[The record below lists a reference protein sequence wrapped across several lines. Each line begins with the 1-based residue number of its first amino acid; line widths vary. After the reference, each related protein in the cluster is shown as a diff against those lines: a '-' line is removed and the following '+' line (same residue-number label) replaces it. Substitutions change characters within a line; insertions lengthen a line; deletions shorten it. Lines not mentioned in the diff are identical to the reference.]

1 VLRAKGM
8 SVDQI
13 GLTFALYLPFA
24 FAFLWA
30 AWIDRFPFRV
40 VGPRTG
46 WIALAQIVAV
56 ALLTIVAF
64 AEVWPLW
71 ILFGLGLVVTT
82 SAATMDLALEAVA
95 VRRLKD
101 RARGWGASAKMAGVA
116 LGAIV
121 GGGVLVGL
129 FDRLGWTGAFLALAA
144 LQMLALVWL
153 LTSGLPN
160 RDLAGASASRPSL
173 LLSLRRPGQALRLGR
188 LVMVIGSMAMLFML
202 NRVTLIDLGASTAEV
217 GWIVGTAAP
226 AAGFATALLS
236 GLLIRRRSEVIAQ
249 AVFVALSIAAGVAM
263 LAAVL
268 YSSRPLGM
276 VAAIVG
282 YGGFAGLF
290 VVACSRLLAWADSD
304 QPATDYAALYS
315 LATLATLVIAGLCSL
330 LPERIGWSAYYSLA
344 LGVFGLCQLAFLRA
358 VVREAA

>member
-1 VLRAKGM
+1 M

-30 AWIDRFPFRV
+30 AWIDRYPFRL

-46 WIALAQIVAV
+46 WIALAQIVA
-56 ALLTIVAF
+56 AAFLTVVAF

-71 ILFGLGLVVTT
+71 ILFGLGLAITT

-129 FDRLGWTGAFLALAA
+129 FDRLGWTGAFIALAA
-144 LQMLALVWL
+144 LQVLALVWL
-153 LTSGLPN
+153 LASGLPT
-160 RDLAGASASRPSL
+160 RDLAGAMASRPSL
-173 LLSLRRPGQALRLGR
+173 QLSLRRPGQAGRLGR

-226 AAGFATALLS
+226 AAGFVAALLS
-236 GLLIRRRSEVIAQ
+236 GFLIRRRSEVIAQ
-249 AVFVALSIAAGVAM
+249 AAFIALSIAAGTAM

-268 YSSRPLGM
+268 YSSKPLGM
-276 VAAIVG
+276 AAAIIG
-282 YGGFAGLF
+282 YGGFSGLF

-344 LGVFGLCQLAFLRA
+344 LVVFGACQLAFLKA
-358 VVREAA
+358 VRREIA